1 MKGEERREGEGR
13 QKLMIEKNSKEG
25 EGRRENGRKT
35 MSTHLPFLAS
45 NFNLIYVYLVCLI
58 LYTTYLKSYLS
69 S

>member
-35 MSTHLPFLAS
+35 IF
-45 NFNLIYVYLVCLI
+45 
-58 LYTTYLKSYLS
+58 TT
-69 S
+69 